1 SRLATFGMDKGVEIL
16 APGVYSPMM
25 LLTHKGVRTAADFQG
40 QKVRTQ
46 GGAPIQ
52 VEPFKKLGVLP
63 VSLPLGEAL
72 PAVQNRTIDGRIAG
86 PAPLPAVK
94 NYDIAQPQ
102 THIPAAPPGARTLC
116 NPRCH

>member
-1 SRLATFGMDKGVEIL
+1 LSSFHFLSKDSVEIL

-25 LLTHKGVRTAADFQG
+25 LLTHKGVRTVADFQG

-72 PAVQNRTIDGRIAG
+72 PAMQNRTIDGMIAG
-86 PAPLPAVK
+86 VAPFTAFKLCVPKIRFCNIGDEGRRGQAVM
-94 NYDIAQPQ
+94 
-102 THIPAAPPGARTLC
+102 R
-116 NPRCH
+116 